1 MVTKTAREFM
11 KPVEVAEAIGVSRT
25 KVYWAIQRG
34 EIPAT
39 RIAGMLR
46 IPRAWV
52 DARVKAALEATESEA
67 ADER

>member
-1 MVTKTAREFM
+1 MVTKTPREFM
-11 KPVEVAEAIGVSRT
+11 RPVEVADAIGVSRT

-34 EIPAT
+34 EIPAV

-52 DARVKAALEATESEA
+52 DARVKAALEAVESEG
-67 ADER
+67 R